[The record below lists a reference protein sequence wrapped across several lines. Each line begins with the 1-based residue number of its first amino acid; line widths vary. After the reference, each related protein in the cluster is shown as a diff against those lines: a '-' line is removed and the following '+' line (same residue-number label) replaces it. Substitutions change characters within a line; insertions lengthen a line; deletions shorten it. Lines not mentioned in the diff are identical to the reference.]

1 MAQSASRIRRQGGS
15 NSRTEKATGE
25 AANEWADRSWP
36 PGGVGRPGRRPAAR
50 GRHAFADHGARH
62 AGVRNAQFLLGH
74 ATIGTTETYLGKPTL
89 EELASSVDGF
99 TFGAAGRTDVLGDLE
114 APAQPSKAT
123 TGIEPVYTA
132 LQAAA

>member
-25 AANEWADRSWP
+25 
-36 PGGVGRPGRRPAAR
+36 G
-50 GRHAFADHGARH
+50 H
-62 AGVRNAQFLLGH
+62 AGIRNAQHLLGH
-74 ATIGTTETYLGKPTL
+74 AGISTTEIYVGRPTL
-89 EELASSVDGF
+89 DELAGSVEGF
-99 TFGAAGRTDVLGDLE
+99 VFDTDERTDVLGGPE